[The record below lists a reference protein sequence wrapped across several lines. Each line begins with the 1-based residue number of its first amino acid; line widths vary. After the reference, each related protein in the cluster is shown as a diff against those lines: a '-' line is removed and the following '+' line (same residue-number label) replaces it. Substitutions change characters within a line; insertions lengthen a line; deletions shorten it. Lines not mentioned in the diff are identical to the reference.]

1 MVWVR
6 DKTKQVSIIR
16 YIIQLLFLLLIFYVS
31 IVALWKGLLIVIIFG
46 ATIFL
51 GRLFCGW
58 ACPLGLYLDT
68 LTIIRRILKIPH
80 YSLSSRLNQDLQKTR
95 YIIALTIVLIVIV
108 SFFFSS
114 VDLTNFIWLRPPFTP
129 FSFFL
134 EPLQPI
140 ILPWHPPFGALAA
153 LNGAYLTFP
162 YVGEFL
168 LYLYNT
174 GLALPL
180 SYLFVVTV
188 LASSFKIR
196 RLWCRFCPT
205 GISFGG
211 LNRFEV
217 FRWMPLLKLSK
228 KGEKC
233 TKCGICQR
241 VCPVQV
247 TEVYERKD
255 GDMQTSMCTLCLRC
269 VEMCPEKKCL
279 SVRMGGKTVYQSRN
293 WLNEEL

>member
-1 MVWVR
+1 M
-6 DKTKQVSIIR
+6 
-16 YIIQLLFLLLIFYVS
+16 S

-68 LTIIRRILKIPH
+68 LTLIRRILKISHWSVPH
-80 YSLSSRLNQDLQKTR
+80 KLNQDLHDAR
-95 YIIALTIVLIVIV
+95 YIIALAITVVVLAGLFGTVEW
-108 SFFFSS
+108 
-114 VDLTNFIWLRPPFTP
+114 TNFIFLRPPFTP
-129 FSFFL
+129 LILFL

-140 ILPWHPPFGALAA
+140 ILPWHPPFGALAG
-153 LNGAYLTFP
+153 LNGVYLTFP

-188 LASSFKIR
+188 LASSFKVR

-205 GISFGG
+205 GISFGA
-211 LNRFEV
+211 LNSFQALH
-217 FRWMPLLKLSK
+217 WLPLLKLNK

-233 TKCGICQR
+233 TRCGICQR

-247 TEVYERKD
+247 TEVYDGKD
-255 GDMQTSMCTLCLRC
+255 GDIQTSMCTLCLRC
-269 VEMCPEKKCL
+269 LEMCPEQNCL
-279 SVRMGGKTVYQSRN
+279 RLKMGGKTVYRSRN
-293 WLNEEL
+293 WLDRDL